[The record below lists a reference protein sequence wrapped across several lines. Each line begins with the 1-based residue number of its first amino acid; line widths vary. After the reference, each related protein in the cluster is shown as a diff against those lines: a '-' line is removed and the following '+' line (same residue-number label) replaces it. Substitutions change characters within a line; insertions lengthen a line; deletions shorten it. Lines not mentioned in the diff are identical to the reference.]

1 MSGPRDEIEPRPA
14 VVSDVWH
21 ECGNCGGRS
30 PCEES
35 DARDATIERLTR
47 ERDAAQVHRTIAV
60 RERDI
65 ALRSNDALVAR
76 LTDALEARDRAVR
89 EYLAAEAA
97 CDAAHVGSLYVQGE
111 RDSDEVD
118 AAADRI
124 VAAIKAQDAARDALR
139 KIVEGE

>member
-47 ERDAAQVHRTIAV
+47 ERDAAQAHRAIAV

-65 ALRSNDALVAR
+65 ALHSNEALIAR
-76 LTDALEARDRAVR
+76 LTDALDARDRAVR
-89 EYLAAEAA
+89 EYLAAESAVS
-97 CDAAHVGSLYVQGE
+97 DALAD
-111 RDSDEVD
+111 DSD
-118 AAADRI
+118 ACNP
-124 VAAIKAQDAARDALR
+124 VAMLARMHDVRTRRDETLARLRALVVPCGR
-139 KIVEGE
+139 

>member
-1 MSGPRDEIEPRPA
+1 MTCITHHLACACREAAHTEEI
-14 VVSDVWH
+14 
-21 ECGNCGGRS
+21 
-30 PCEES
+30 
-35 DARDATIERLTR
+35 
-47 ERDAAQVHRTIAV
+47 
-60 RERDI
+60 
-65 ALRSNDALVAR
+65 AR
-76 LTDALEARDRAVR
+76 LEFALQCEATRHKETRAAVR